1 MDLEKRKN
9 IPQTHKRLLKS
20 QKVDVQKVD
29 VQKVDV
35 QKVDVQKKKASS
47 SVQKLKECNPN
58 YNKFSVLSE

>member
-20 QKVDVQKVD
+20 
-29 VQKVDV
+29 QKVDV

>member
-20 QKVDVQKVD
+20 PKVD

>member
-1 MDLEKRKN
+1 MDLDLDLEKRKN
-9 IPQTHKRLLKS
+9 ILQTHKRLLKS
-20 QKVDVQKVD
+20 QKVD

>member
-20 QKVDVQKVD
+20 PKVDVQKVD

-35 QKVDVQKKKASS
+35 QKVDVQKKKVS

-58 YNKFSVLSE
+58 YNQFSVLSE